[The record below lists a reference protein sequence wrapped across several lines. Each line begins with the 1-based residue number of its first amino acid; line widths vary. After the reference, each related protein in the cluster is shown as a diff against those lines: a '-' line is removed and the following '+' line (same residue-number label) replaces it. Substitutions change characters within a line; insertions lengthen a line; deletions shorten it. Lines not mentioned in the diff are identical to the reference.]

1 MSKNSRAVGRKVG
14 NNSSGVVA
22 LMFMSS
28 SLVRE
33 LRVPSQKTVLKH
45 KTKQNNAHQ
54 HAEAT
59 ICCAIL
65 QAFPQFYHGDGVF
78 RLLLVFHHTSNMFLF
93 SPLVYV
99 DNNDL
104 HLC

>member
-14 NNSSGVVA
+14 NNASGVVA

-33 LRVPSQKTVLKH
+33 LRVPSQKTILKQ
-45 KTKQNNAHQ
+45 KTKQNTTHQ

-59 ICCAIL
+59 VCGAIL
-65 QAFPQFYHGDGVF
+65 GNETSHTKMTGVSVS
-78 RLLLVFHHTSNMFLF
+78 LSNPCTYTPKM
-93 SPLVYV
+93 SSSACSIT
-99 DNNDL
+99 L
-104 HLC
+104 HAP